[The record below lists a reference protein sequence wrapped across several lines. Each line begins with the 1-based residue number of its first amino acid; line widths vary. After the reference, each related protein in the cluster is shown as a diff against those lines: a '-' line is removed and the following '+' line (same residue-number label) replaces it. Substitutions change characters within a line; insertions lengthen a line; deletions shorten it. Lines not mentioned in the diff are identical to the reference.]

1 MSKQPRQTDS
11 NPKATYDTQRL
22 VVWGERR
29 KEPDWDTFI
38 AALLAHSLAEVER
51 KNGKKHG

>member
-1 MSKQPRQTDS
+1 MSKKKQAQKPGRPPANHQ
-11 NPKATYDTQRL
+11 L

-38 AALLAHSLAEVER
+38 AALLSYALREVGASVPKEKR
-51 KNGKKHG
+51 DD